1 MLLWDISR
9 HSSLTDNILSKQ
21 RQTDPV
27 SCGLTPRDVRAQG
40 QGQILRVCS
49 GPAYHPQRA
58 LFCLAL
64 HLPRDSITCVG
75 VAGSGLSPGPQ
86 PGPLKGWSPHTIR
99 SLIWTKIER
108 GLTAHL
114 LRRMF
119 STSSVVW
126 LYRFSMS
133 FMYSFVFFF
142 SCYVYLC
149 SICSVMYACSIF
161 KVFILNF
168 IYPSCCL

>member
-27 SCGLTPRDVRAQG
+27 PCGLTPRDVRAQG

-49 GPAYHPQRA
+49 GPAHHPQRA

-75 VAGSGLSPGPQ
+75 VAGSGLNPGPQ
-86 PGPLKGWSPHTIR
+86 PGPLKGWSPHTIK

-114 LRRMF
+114 LRPVF
-119 STSSVVW
+119 STSSVW
-126 LYRFSMS
+126 SYRFSFS
-133 FMYSFVFFF
+133 IIYSFFFL
-142 SCYVYLC
+142 LC
-149 SICSVMYACSIF
+149 
-161 KVFILNF
+161 VFIF
-168 IYPSCCL
+168 DMFSYVCLFCS